1 MPRNLSETRGR
12 STKLRTVW
20 CGGAISPCRGSRSK
34 LSGILRPRAAPWG
47 RASKPR
53 TISSTTSS
61 PVTRRKYLSG
71 GRNCQHFGGERK
83 EGRPVRAFR
92 EKAEGRREF
101 SVQCL
106 PQTTLHLQVH
116 LLRDRKCGKENKD
129 LVPFLVSALLT
140 IVSKEV
146 KTWLFVSAHI
156 HDT

>member
-1 MPRNLSETRGR
+1 MPGEQEQVVGDIAAQGGPVGQGLK
-12 STKLRTVW
+12 TKNNIKYNFLACHAKKVPQWR
-20 CGGAISPCRGSRSK
+20 K
-34 LSGILRPRAAPWG
+34 L
-47 RASKPR
+47 
-53 TISSTTSS
+53 
-61 PVTRRKYLSG
+61 
-71 GRNCQHFGGERK
+71 NCQHFGGERK

-146 KTWLFVSAHI
+146 KTWLFVSAHS
-156 HDT
+156 T